1 MATSDYRSARA
12 CAVNPGT
19 PTGVPLRLRGLTAQ
33 ARPGEGAVVP
43 INAEERH
50 LALVYR
56 GYSSLRTW
64 WVN

>member
-19 PTGVPLRLRGLTAQ
+19 PTGVPGLTAQ
-33 ARPGEGAVVP
+33 ARPGKGAVVP